1 MKKINVVGTSG
12 SGKSTFSKKLASILK
27 APYIEMDLLFWG
39 PNWTKTPDEIFFDKV
54 EKELNATQSWVLD
67 GNYSRTTDLK
77 WKYADT
83 VIWLDYPIWLTTT
96 RVTKRAIQR
105 VWSQE
110 ELWPGTGN
118 TESFKN
124 MLSKEG
130 IIWWSMSSY
139 RRNKVKYEKLMQ
151 GGGYPQVKFVRLR
164 SPKEA
169 DQFLKDCIYAS
180 KG

>member
-1 MKKINVVGTSG
+1 MQKINVVGISG
-12 SGKSTFSKKLASILK
+12 SGKSTFSKQLASILN
-27 APYIEMDLLFWG
+27 ATYIELDFLFWG
-39 PNWTKTPDEIFFDKV
+39 PDWTKPSDEIFFDKV
-54 EKELNATQSWVLD
+54 EKKLTATQNWVLD

-124 MLSKEG
+124 MVTKDG
-130 IIWWSMSSY
+130 IIWWSISRYHVRKKQYEQAFSSDDY
-139 RRNKVKYEKLMQ
+139 LGVE
-151 GGGYPQVKFVRLR
+151 FIRLR

-169 DQFLKDCIYAS
+169 DQFIKDCIYSA